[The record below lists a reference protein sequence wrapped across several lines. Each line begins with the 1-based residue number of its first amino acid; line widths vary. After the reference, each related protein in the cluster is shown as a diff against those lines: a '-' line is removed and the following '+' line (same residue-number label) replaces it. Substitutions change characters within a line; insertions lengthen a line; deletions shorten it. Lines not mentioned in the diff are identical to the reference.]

1 MERPTSSF
9 IVFLSVLF
17 LTIAI
22 SNLQDFSFKIETD
35 KEQHVHQKPKKIANN
50 ETKDLPKKTEQI
62 RPVQNISAQPQ
73 ENTKLVDAQ
82 NQTNTEPKKV
92 LQKNDTDL
100 IKNDKKEK
108 IKQNDS
114 TNLIQCDNFIG
125 QDSCILHVTKGENIF
140 VWNGTT
146 ILISDLF
153 KQDNIVINEMNAL
166 TDKEIQQTSIW
177 YKNKNLNLWSV
188 WNSFQSKNLP
198 ALNYFEHNNE
208 YVVLSDNDYQLK
220 IMTPDFKIPKSLKN
234 KRIIAYYG
242 YPEEPRL
249 GILGELQQNE
259 LVRRIKNDID
269 DLQVYS
275 PDKDVLG
282 ALHIIVA
289 VAQAED
295 TDDGTYLERIPTEL
309 LDKYI
314 DFAEKNNL
322 LVFLDIQIGWAD
334 IIDEIKIIEKYLKKN
349 YVHLALD
356 PEYATKSQKIAPGKV
371 IGSVSGAEI
380 NAVQDYLNLIM
391 SPNDDYKKM
400 LMVHRFN
407 ESMLTNES
415 DIIDYQNIE
424 LSIDMDGF
432 GNKGAKKTNYEIF
445 SLKSY
450 SEISAIKL
458 FYNWDTPLFTNEE
471 LMEFTNPPNII
482 IYQ

>member
-22 SNLQDFSFKIETD
+22 SNLQDFAFKIETD

-166 TDKEIQQTSIW
+166 TDKEIHQTSIW

-188 WNSFQSKNLP
+188 W
-198 ALNYFEHNNE
+198 
-208 YVVLSDNDYQLK
+208 
-220 IMTPDFKIPKSLKN
+220 T
-234 KRIIAYYG
+234 
-242 YPEEPRL
+242 
-249 GILGELQQNE
+249 
-259 LVRRIKNDID
+259 
-269 DLQVYS
+269 
-275 PDKDVLG
+275 
-282 ALHIIVA
+282 
-289 VAQAED
+289 
-295 TDDGTYLERIPTEL
+295 
-309 LDKYI
+309 
-314 DFAEKNNL
+314 
-322 LVFLDIQIGWAD
+322 VF
-334 IIDEIKIIEKYLKKN
+334 N
-349 YVHLALD
+349 
-356 PEYATKSQKIAPGKV
+356 QKIYQTL
-371 IGSVSGAEI
+371 II
-380 NAVQDYLNLIM
+380 LNTIM
-391 SPNDDYKKM
+391 SM
-400 LMVHRFN
+400 
-407 ESMLTNES
+407 
-415 DIIDYQNIE
+415 
-424 LSIDMDGF
+424 
-432 GNKGAKKTNYEIF
+432 
-445 SLKSY
+445 
-450 SEISAIKL
+450 
-458 FYNWDTPLFTNEE
+458 
-471 LMEFTNPPNII
+471 
-482 IYQ
+482 